1 MRKAGAARAV
11 VLVSVVA
18 AGLCSASTDGVLSAF
33 LRDLAE
39 PPCSPSTLVVL
50 WLSAHGASRSPGLLK
65 TLTFPV
71 QQWTAFGEHQM
82 NELKAHVERNKKIW
96 VLAPGTTAR
105 ERKFLMEKLNTIRL
119 NLSLARFV
127 FELQQGEQL
136 LYEDYPEVA
145 CILVGVNSAVV
156 DVAVDGSRQCSRR
169 RTCSSVRDFCRCE
182 ANDSYRIFNGR
193 AMTVVTD
200 ITTAVNV
207 THNYERVPESLL
219 LLSTLKDL
227 NASVVPYH
235 FVGAGVGRDR
245 TVNAI
250 HRKAAD
256 LSLFPA
262 GLSEDV
268 DAMVDIRAIN
278 GFRSLVFFSRKS
290 EQVPPRIMHTILSS
304 GYALAALTCCGF
316 LVLGTYACQKLLGSH
331 TSVATCLLFLV
342 SNLVG
347 RGYPPPA
354 PSGSRVTRILVLFW
368 ALGVLSFCAY
378 LQSVITSEVNVPA
391 KERKIRNTDD
401 LLKYAKLRQVLPC
414 LELGS
419 ASERFIKTSTT
430 DVGRILR
437 DLLDTCGTACV
448 NTRSGMSGCVALAQR
463 GTHVYV
469 RTYDSMTDI
478 TWSRRRF
485 RLAAS
490 EDRLRFMPTAPM
502 IPKGSAF
509 GPALKRL
516 VVHLLEHGHLRRY
529 YSVALRKRIVTLP
542 PPPVDSEEATLIS
555 FWDHF
560 LLYAWGTVL
569 ACVALLIEI
578 MFARLRR

>member
-1 MRKAGAARAV
+1 
-11 VLVSVVA
+11 
-18 AGLCSASTDGVLSAF
+18 
-33 LRDLAE
+33 
-39 PPCSPSTLVVL
+39 
-50 WLSAHGASRSPGLLK
+50 
-65 TLTFPV
+65 
-71 QQWTAFGEHQM
+71 M

-96 VLAPGTTAR
+96 VLAPAAAAR
-105 ERKFLMEKLNTIRL
+105 EKKFLMEKLNTIRL

-145 CILVGVNSAVV
+145 CILVGVNSTVV
-156 DVAVDGSRQCSRR
+156 DVAVDGSRQCTRR
-169 RTCSSVRDFCRCE
+169 RTFSSVRDFCRCE

-193 AMTVVTD
+193 EMTVVTD
-200 ITTAVNV
+200 VTLTAVNV
-207 THNYERVPESLL
+207 THRYGRAPEAILL
-219 LLSTLKDL
+219 LTALKDL

-235 FVGAGVGRDR
+235 FVRAGVGRDR
-245 TVNAI
+245 TVNLI

-256 LSLFPA
+256 LSLLPT
-262 GLSEDV
+262 GLSEEI
-268 DAMVDIRAIN
+268 DAMVDIRAVN

-304 GYALAALTCCGF
+304 GSALAALTCCGF
-316 LVLGTYACQKLLGSH
+316 LVLGAYACQKLLGSH
-331 TSVATCLLFLV
+331 TSVAACLLFLV

-469 RTYDSMTDI
+469 RIYDPISDI
-478 TWSRRRF
+478 MWSRSGF

-490 EDRLRFMPTAPM
+490 EDSLRFMPTAPM

-516 VVHLLEHGHLRRY
+516 VVHLLEHGHLQRF
-529 YSVALRKRIVTLP
+529 YSVAIGELMTTLP
-542 PPPVDSEEATLIS
+542 PPPADSEEVTLIS

-560 LLYAWGTVL
+560 LLYAWGTLL
-569 ACVALLIEI
+569 ACVALLIE
-578 MFARLRR
+578 MLFARLRQ